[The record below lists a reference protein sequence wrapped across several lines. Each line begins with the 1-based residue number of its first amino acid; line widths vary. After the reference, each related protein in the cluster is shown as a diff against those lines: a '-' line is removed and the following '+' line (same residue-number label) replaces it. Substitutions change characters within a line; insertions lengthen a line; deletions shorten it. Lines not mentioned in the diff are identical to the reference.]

1 MTINLQT
8 SNSGG
13 PSKFEEFDYVLNT
26 EKPHGTIDVIN
37 ITEITKLAFQDIPNP
52 PPPTLKLQILAKK
65 DNKNY
70 NYFLNP

>member
-8 SNSGG
+8 SNSNGQ
-13 PSKFEEFDYVLNT
+13 SKFEDFEYCLNT
-26 EKPHGTIDVIN
+26 DKPHGTIDVIK
-37 ITEITKLAFQDIPNP
+37 IEEITKLAFQDIPNP
-52 PPPTLKLQILAKK
+52 PPPTLKLQILATK